1 MQLCTKTFFSDNET
15 QILKGDVSPNDI
27 HRQCAIR
34 FRTPQFPDQDI
45 TENIPAKMYLFN
57 NTDSSKSNEIP
68 FIFKPLVKEYKF
80 EQPAPVTPRDGF
92 LKRNKD
98 DVRAS
103 NNQEE
108 ESSSSSK
115 SYFNNCISFIK
126 INFSMNV
133 MI

>member
-1 MQLCTKTFFSDNET
+1 MQLCTKTYFSDNET
-15 QILKGDVSPNDI
+15 QIPKGNFSPKDI

-34 FRTPQFPDQDI
+34 FRTPPFPDQKI

-57 NTDSSKSNEIP
+57 NTDSSKSNEID
-68 FIFKPLVKEYKF
+68 FIFKPLVKQHKF
-80 EQPAPVTPRDGF
+80 EQPAPVAPRAGI
-92 LKRNKD
+92 LKRNKA

-115 SYFNNCISFIK
+115 SQLYNLPS
-126 INFSMNV
+126 SMT
-133 MI
+133 